1 MLNIALSRCS
11 ARSSRP
17 RRESL
22 PSRFW
27 IMSAPQLSLLAKRR
41 FLPLFT
47 TQFLGAFNDNLYR
60 SAMLFL
66 VSFGLYRG
74 NADKAALVAV
84 IAGGVFILP
93 YFLFSSVAGQLAD
106 RLDKA
111 RIAQSARVP
120 EI

>member
-1 MLNIALSRCS
+1 
-11 ARSSRP
+11 
-17 RRESL
+17 
-22 PSRFW
+22 
-27 IMSAPQLSLLAKRR
+27 MSAPQLSLLGRRR
-41 FLPLFT
+41 FLPLFA

-74 NADKAALVAV
+74 DADKAALIAV

-93 YFLFSSVAGQLAD
+93 YFLFSSIAGQLAD

-111 RIAQSARVP
+111 RVAQAVKIA
-120 EI
+120 EIGIMAVGLLAVRSGSLPLLM